1 MRILLVDDDPE
12 IQHVVAFAL
21 TNQGGFDVV
30 CAADAAGALAE
41 ARRERP
47 GAIVL
52 DVQLPDADG
61 PTLYARLQAEPSLAG
76 VPVVF
81 LTGTADPAAAERLLA
96 LGARGVL
103 TKPFDPL
110 ALAGAVAGL
119 VG

>member
-21 TNQGGFDVV
+21 SHQAGYDVV
-30 CAADAAGALAE
+30 CAAAAADALAE
-41 ARRERP
+41 ARRQRP
-47 GAIVL
+47 GAILL
-52 DVQLPDADG
+52 DVQLPDLDG
-61 PTLYARLQAEPSLAG
+61 PAFYAQLKAEPSLAS

-81 LTGTADPAAAERLLA
+81 LTGAADGAARDRLLA

-103 TKPFDPL
+103 AKPFDPL
-110 ALAGAVAGL
+110 ALAGAVVEL